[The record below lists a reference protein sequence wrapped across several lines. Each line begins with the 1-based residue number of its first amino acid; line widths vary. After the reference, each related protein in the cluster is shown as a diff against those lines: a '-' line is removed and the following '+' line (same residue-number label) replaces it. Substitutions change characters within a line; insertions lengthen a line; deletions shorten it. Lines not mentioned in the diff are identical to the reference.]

1 MGKKEKPSAI
11 VMTDGNREIIR
22 KLLSEYDIQT
32 AQDRKSTFAPQIIPK
47 RQKNISGI
55 DRKIISMYGRGLSTR
70 QISDTI
76 EELYGFEVSDSFVSD
91 VTDKILPQIQ
101 KWQTRPLEEVYPVVF
116 IDATHYAVRD
126 NGVVRKLAAY
136 VILAINCDG
145 RKEVLSIEIGEN
157 ESAKY

>member
-76 EELYGFEVSDSFVSD
+76 EEVYGFEVFDSFVSD

>member
-101 KWQTRPLEEVYPVVF
+101 EWQTRPLEEVYPVVF

-145 RKEVLSIEIGEN
+145 RKEVLSIEIVEN